1 MTMLKRAID
10 ETPNGLGRAPLLEAL
25 VTVAIAG
32 DDLETAR
39 VAADELAR
47 LAGVAAAPLLEAI
60 AASADGATRLAGGE
74 PLAALSAFRRAADLW
89 QALDAP
95 YESARVQ
102 EGIGLACRDLGDAE
116 SAAMSLEAARDA
128 FERLGAAPDARRLD
142 AIVGRPPA
150 GAGGPQCARG
160 RKCSGSL
167 AGGKSNRAIATDL
180 GISERTVDR
189 HVSNLYTKLDVSS
202 RAAATAFAYEHDLI

>member
-1 MTMLKRAID
+1 M
-10 ETPNGLGRAPLLEAL
+10 
-25 VTVAIAG
+25 AIAG

-95 YESARVQ
+95 YEAARV
-102 EGIGLACRDLGDAE
+102 GGSGLRAEIFGDAE
-116 SAAMSLEAARDA
+116 ICRDVARS
-128 FERLGAAPDARRLD
+128 GPRRLRT
-142 AIVGRPPA
+142 AGRGAGRPPTRRDRRPA
-150 GAGGPQCARG
+150 AAVLPRGLSAREAEVL
-160 RKCSGSL
+160 RLL
-167 AGGKSNRAIATDL
+167 AGGKSNRTIATDL